1 MEQVP
6 SLSLVN
12 TLITE
17 CKQGLQDRIYIS
29 IYSSC
34 VQEIVYLRYVIT
46 QIARLYQ
53 NTPAMI
59 DSGINIDEWCEYE
72 YVYDIV

>member
-17 CKQGLQDRIYIS
+17 CKQGLQDRIYI
-29 IYSSC
+29 YLLKLC
-34 VQEIVYLRYVIT
+34 LGNCLFEIRNHTNGLVVSKLAPQVRENFV
-46 QIARLYQ
+46 
-53 NTPAMI
+53 
-59 DSGINIDEWCEYE
+59 GE
-72 YVYDIV
+72 